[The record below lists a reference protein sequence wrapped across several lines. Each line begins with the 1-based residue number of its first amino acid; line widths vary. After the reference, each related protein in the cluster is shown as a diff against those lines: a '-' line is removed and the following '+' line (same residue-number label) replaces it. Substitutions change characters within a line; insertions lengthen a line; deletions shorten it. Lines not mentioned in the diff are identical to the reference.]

1 MNIFI
6 IVLQVM
12 LGSVFLLSGF
22 LAVRRHKTDWPET
35 FPTTWAPL
43 AGGAMLLTS
52 QQLREK
58 CFEVALQRHQAT
70 YEKNLPGSSS
80 DGIEIPF
87 SHSLFRR
94 KDMTM
99 MNTHFDSQKQGEMAA
114 DTETFATDLMKLAG
128 YGFTS
133 EEIVSLLWLRQ
144 WYQAGGSDRVELVRH
159 WEFLK
164 LLVLND
170 KLDV

>member
-6 IVLQVM
+6 IVLQIM

-22 LAVRRHKTDWPET
+22 LAVRQHKTDW
-35 FPTTWAPL
+35 
-43 AGGAMLLTS
+43 
-52 QQLREK
+52 
-58 CFEVALQRHQAT
+58 
-70 YEKNLPGSSS
+70 
-80 DGIEIPF
+80 IEIPF
-87 SHSLFRR
+87 SHSLFSR

-114 DTETFATDLMKLAG
+114 DTETFATDLVKLAG

-133 EEIVSLLWLRQ
+133 EEIVSLLWLQQ